1 MQICFEREK
10 KRKRSA
16 ETDSEGRAR
25 TQEGTKDGGGRERLI
40 RAIFTSVLIKLK
52 KNVKTCF
59 ELAFPPTCN

>member
-10 KRKRSA
+10 KRKRPA

-25 TQEGTKDGGGRERLI
+25 TQERTKDGGGRERLI

-52 KNVKTCF
+52 KKT
-59 ELAFPPTCN
+59 